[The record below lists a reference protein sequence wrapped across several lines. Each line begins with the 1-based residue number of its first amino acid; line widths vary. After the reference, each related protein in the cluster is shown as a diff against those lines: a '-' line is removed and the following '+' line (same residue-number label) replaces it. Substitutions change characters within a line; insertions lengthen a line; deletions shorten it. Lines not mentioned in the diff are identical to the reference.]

1 MFLSRKIMRFDL
13 WKVLPWVISLLT
25 LLPLAVLLSSWL
37 RPTGEIWTHMAEN
50 LLFDLVLNTA
60 VLCSGV
66 LLLTCLLGTSLAW
79 LTGACEFPGR
89 RFFSWALL
97 LPFAMPSYVLAFV
110 FLGIFDFTGPVQT
123 YMRSVFGAALRFP
136 DMRSSGAVII
146 VLSLSLYPYVYL
158 LARGAFMSQGGRMIE
173 AARSLGSTTTGA
185 FFRVALPMARPWIAG
200 GLFLVLMETL
210 ADFGAVSIF
219 NYDTFTTAIYKAW
232 YGFFSLDAAAQ
243 LSSILVGIVLLV
255 VVIENYL
262 RRRLHYSE
270 SAKVTH
276 KAVRIPLRGRKK
288 WIAMGYIVLVFLL
301 AFCLPFLQ
309 LIIWSWK
316 VVPEISGTFAR
327 YLLNSLLLSFI
338 AAALICFMA
347 LLLSYSQRQHP
358 KGIVSFV
365 VRLSTLGY
373 ALPGTVLAVGL
384 VIVINVVDGQVVH
397 LFQFLGVDRSTFL
410 QGTVLTMLFAYAVRF
425 MAAGFNPIQ
434 SALQCVTTS
443 VDEAARSLGVTGF
456 ALLRKIHVPVLRKG
470 LLTAV
475 ILVFV
480 DVMKEMPITLMTR
493 PFGWDTL
500 AVKIYEYTSE
510 GEWQLAALPAV
521 ALVAAGIIP
530 VILLTKQIEKS

>member
-1 MFLSRKIMRFDL
+1 MRFDL
-13 WKVLPWVISLLT
+13 WKVFPWVISLLT
-25 LLPLAVLLSSWL
+25 LLPLAVLLSSWF
-37 RPTGEIWTHMAEN
+37 RPTGEIWSHMAEN
-50 LLFDLVLNTA
+50 LLFDLVLNTV

-66 LLLTCLLGTSLAW
+66 LFLTGILGTSLAW
-79 LTGACEFPGR
+79 LTGACDFPGR

-123 YMRSVFGAALRFP
+123 FMRSLFGSAFRFP

-146 VLSLSLYPYVYL
+146 VLSFSLYPYVYL

-173 AARSLGSTTTGA
+173 AARSLGSSSTAA

-219 NYDTFTTAIYKAW
+219 NFDTFTTAIYKAW

-243 LSSILVGIVLLV
+243 LSSVLVGIVLLV

-270 SAKVTH
+270 SAKVNH
-276 KAVRIPLRGRKK
+276 KPVRIPLKGRKK
-288 WIAMGYIVLVFLL
+288 WIATGYIGLVFLL
-301 AFCLPFLQ
+301 AFFLPFLQ
-309 LIIWSWK
+309 LIIWSWE
-316 VVPEISGTFAR
+316 VVPEVSTAFAR
-327 YLLNSLLLSFI
+327 YLLNSFFLSSM
-338 AAALICFMA
+338 AAILICFVA
-347 LLLSYSQRQHP
+347 LLLAYSQRQHP
-358 KGIVSFV
+358 KGVISFV
-365 VRLSTLGY
+365 VRLATLGY

-384 VIVINVVDGQVVH
+384 VIVINLIDGQVVQ
-397 LFQFLGVDRSTFL
+397 LLSFFGVSRNTFL
-410 QGTVLTMLFAYAVRF
+410 QSTVLTMLFAYAVRF
-425 MAAGFNPIQ
+425 MAAGFNPTQ
-434 SALQCVTTS
+434 SALQRVTAS

-521 ALVAAGIIP
+521 ALVAGGIIP
-530 VILLTKQIEKS
+530 VILLTKQIERS

>member
-1 MFLSRKIMRFDL
+1 MRFDP

-37 RPTGEIWTHMAEN
+37 KPTGEIWAHMAEN
-50 LLFDLVLNTA
+50 LLFDLVYNTV

-66 LLLTCLLGTSLAW
+66 LFLTSILGTSLAW
-79 LTGACEFPGR
+79 LTGACDFPGR

-97 LPFAMPSYVLAFV
+97 LPFAVPSYVLAFV
-110 FLGIFDFTGPVQT
+110 FLGVFDFTGPVQT
-123 YMRSVFGAALRFP
+123 SMRSMFGSALRFP

-173 AARSLGSTTTGA
+173 AARSLGSTTTSA

-219 NYDTFTTAIYKAW
+219 NYDTFTTAIYKSW

-255 VVIENYL
+255 VLTENYL
-262 RRRLHYSE
+262 RRRLRYSE

-276 KAVRIPLRGRKK
+276 KAIRIPLKGPEK
-288 WIAMGYIVLVFLL
+288 WIATGYVVLVFLL

-309 LIIWSWK
+309 LIAWSWA
-316 VVPEISGTFAR
+316 VVPEISTTFAR
-327 YLLNSLLLSFI
+327 YLVNSLFLSSM

-347 LLLSYSQRQHP
+347 LLLAYSQRQHP
-358 KGIVSFV
+358 TGIISVV
-365 VRLSTLGY
+365 VRLATLGY

-384 VIVINVVDGQVVH
+384 VIVINIIDGQVVH
-397 LFQFLGVDRSTFL
+397 VFNFLGVDRNVFL

-425 MAAGFNPIQ
+425 LAAGFNPTQ
-434 SALQCVTTS
+434 SALQRVTAS

-456 ALLRKIHVPVLRKG
+456 ALLRKIHVPVVRKG
-470 LLTAV
+470 LMTAV

-510 GEWQLAALPAV
+510 GEWQLASLPAV
-521 ALVAAGIIP
+521 ALIVAGIIP
-530 VILLTKQIEKS
+530 VILLTKQIERS